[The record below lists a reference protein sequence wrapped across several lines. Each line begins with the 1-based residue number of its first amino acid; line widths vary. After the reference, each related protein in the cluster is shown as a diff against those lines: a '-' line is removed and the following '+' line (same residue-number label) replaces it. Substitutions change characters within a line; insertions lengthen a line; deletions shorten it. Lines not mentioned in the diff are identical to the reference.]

1 MLKICYSGK
10 ITHLLRSLAPELL
23 YDFCRAFNKIRTD
36 FLSFLLQV
44 NPNSLNNHTFS
55 GPYLGG
61 LGFTSSKWWTK
72 APFIGGGKN
81 FVFEFSNRY
90 PSRTS
95 LLESTSSFY
104 LNHLRGE
111 IANLS
116 PEIWSTCFP
125 VDIKEIPCRN
135 ILSLKFALKKLQNH
149 LLKYFES
156 LDFTVRLSS
165 AKEKIQL
172 SLIF

>member
-10 ITHLLRSLAPELL
+10 ITHLLRSPAPELS

-44 NPNSLNNHTFS
+44 NPNILNNHTFS
-55 GPYLGG
+55 SPCLGG

-72 APFIGGGKN
+72 AALIGGGKN
-81 FVFEFSNRY
+81 FVIEFCNRY

-111 IANLS
+111 LGNLS
-116 PEIWSTCFP
+116 PELWSTCFP

-135 ILSLKFALKKLQNH
+135 ILSLKFALKI
-149 LLKYFES
+149 Y
-156 LDFTVRLSS
+156 
-165 AKEKIQL
+165 KI
-172 SLIF
+172 IY

>member
-1 MLKICYSGK
+1 MLKICNSGK
-10 ITHLLRSLAPELL
+10 ITHLLRSLTPELS

-44 NPNSLNNHTFS
+44 NPNILNNHTVS
-55 GPYLGG
+55 SPYLGG

-72 APFIGGGKN
+72 AAFIGGGKN
-81 FVFEFSNRY
+81 FVFEFCQRF

-95 LLESTSSFY
+95 LLGSTCSFY

-111 IANLS
+111 IGNLS
-116 PEIWSTCFP
+116 PELWSSCFP

-135 ILSLKFALKKLQNH
+135 VLSLKFALKKLQNH
-149 LLKYFES
+149 LLKYFE
-156 LDFTVRLSS
+156 V
-165 AKEKIQL
+165 
-172 SLIF
+172 